1 MKVAFLTSDNRDE
14 FKDYAAPRP
23 YFGTAPEAL
32 LEGFALSPDTE
43 VHVVSCARQQMRSPE
58 KLAANIFFHCLHV
71 PKIGWMRT
79 LFQGCIRAVR
89 GKLKEIQPDIVHG
102 QGTEGHNSLAA
113 VFSGVPNV
121 MTIHGNMRHVARV
134 EKHKAFSYNWLAA
147 RLETFTVPRSDGVV
161 CITRHTQQ
169 AVAGLARK
177 TWVVPNAVH
186 PSFFAVQARP
196 DPQAPP
202 RILCVGRVCALK
214 NQNALIRSIDGL
226 AGRRKFELV
235 FVGTVRDLEP
245 YKGEFIRLV
254 AERPWCRQAG
264 YAGRD
269 QLQTWLRGATLLVLN
284 SLEENCPMVILE
296 AMAAGV
302 PVVASRIGGVP
313 DLIADG
319 ETGLLC
325 DPSGPASLPAQV
337 EKALASP
344 GAMAELVRRT
354 RKLAEERFH
363 PKIVARSHLEIYRE
377 VLASRAQ
384 APESVS

>member
-23 YFGTAPEAL
+23 YFGTAPAAL
-32 LEGFALSPDTE
+32 LEGFALLPDTE
-43 VHVVSCARQQMRSPE
+43 VHVVSCTRQELRSPE
-58 KLAANIFFHCLHV
+58 KLAPDIFFHCLHV

-113 VFSGVPNV
+113 VLSGFPNV

-134 EKHKAFSYNWLAA
+134 ERHKAFSYNWVAA
-147 RLETFTVPRSDGVV
+147 RLEGFTVPRSGGVV

-177 TWVVPNAVH
+177 TWLVPNAVH
-186 PSFFAVQARP
+186 SSFFEVNARP

-214 NQNALIRSIDGL
+214 NQNALIRSLDGL
-226 AGRRKFELV
+226 AGRCRFELV
-235 FVGTVRDLEP
+235 FVGKVQDLEP
-245 YKGEFIRLV
+245 YKGEFLRLM
-254 AERPWCRQAG
+254 AERPWCRHAG
-264 YAGRD
+264 YADRE
-269 QLQTWLRGATLLVLN
+269 QLQAWLRGAALLVLN

-313 DLIADG
+313 DLVTD
-319 ETGLLC
+319 ERTGLLC
-325 DPSGPASLPAQV
+325 DPSDPASLPAQV
-337 EKALASP
+337 EKALANP
-344 GAMAELVRRT
+344 GAMAELASRT
-354 RKLAEERFH
+354 RRLAEERFH
-363 PKIVARSHLEIYRE
+363 PRTVARSHLDIYRE
-377 VLASRAQ
+377 VLGRRA
-384 APESVS
+384 